1 MRELATGPILHSV
14 PPITATSAV
23 FTEPERLAG
32 AIRGADLEPCLLS
45 RGTDRCELF
54 RAELP
59 GTTLD
64 TASLGSR
71 FLFSGSM
78 PKDCVTLLYVH
89 RCPTPGHAL
98 NFGVTHGP
106 NHMAVFRPGGEVR
119 GITPAGFT
127 NATLTIPLARFIA
140 RLEELSPDLLADVL
154 RSGMTL
160 QPSLATADHLMAAV
174 DHVRALADFSP
185 AAAAAAAA
193 EERLIDAYLSALD
206 SSRDASLRPAALRP
220 RRRTA
225 RLRAAIDRLN
235 ADNSGNVTLT
245 DLCEAAG
252 VSRRG
257 LEQIFRELAG
267 TTPSTVIQR
276 HRLHGV
282 RRTLMAASPAPGA
295 VKQAAYHWGFWHL
308 GRFAVD
314 YRRLFGESP
323 SVTLR
328 HAASARR

>member
-1 MRELATGPILHSV
+1 M
-14 PPITATSAV
+14 PPITASSAV

-45 RGTDRCELF
+45 RGTARSELF

-59 GTTLD
+59 GMTLD
-64 TASLGSR
+64 TAALGSR

-78 PKDCVTLLYVH
+78 PRECVTLLFVH

-98 NFGVTHGP
+98 NFGVTHGAG
-106 NHMAVFRPGGEVR
+106 HMAVFRPGGEVR

-127 NATLTIPLARFIA
+127 NATLTVPRERFA
-140 RLEELSPDLLADVL
+140 AGLGELSPHLLDEAL
-154 RSGMTL
+154 RSGMVL
-160 QPSLATADHLMAAV
+160 QPTPEAADRIMAAV
-174 DHVRALADFSP
+174 DGIRSLTTSGAADAS
-185 AAAAAAAA
+185 AAALT
-193 EERLIDAYLSALD
+193 EDLLDAYLAALD
-206 SSRDASLRPAALRP
+206 STRAPSAALRP

-225 RLRAAIDRLN
+225 RLRAAIERLD
-235 ADNSGNVTLT
+235 ADVAGQVTLT
-245 DLCEAAG
+245 NLCEAAG

-267 TTPSTVIQR
+267 ITPLAAIQH

-282 RRTLMAASPAPGA
+282 RRALMAATPGPGT
-295 VKQAAYHWGFWHL
+295 VKKAAYDWGFWHL
-308 GRFAVD
+308 GRFAID

-323 SVTLR
+323 SDTLR
-328 HAASARR
+328 RAASGSTGLSLA